1 MDFPREWTAFGG
13 ASLALMGAVL
23 SAGARRHAADNLAWR
38 REWRRAVGAPDAGP
52 ENGRGLVLGLRAGG
66 LLAVAAGVGVVVAA
80 ARGHELTRYR
90 PQAGEIRLLGAL
102 FAAIGA
108 GVAALNLSRRSARG
122 PRFLAWEPLASPSER
137 PLDERAASVAG
148 WLLIVLWIWFGCR
161 LLLEAP
167 R

>member
-1 MDFPREWTAFGG
+1 VDFTREWTAFGG

-38 REWRRAVGAPDAGP
+38 REWRRAAGVP
-52 ENGRGLVLGLRAGG
+52 EPLKEDGRGLILGLRLGGGAAAAAG
-66 LLAVAAGVGVVVAA
+66 LAVIAAAAAGI
-80 ARGHELTRYR
+80 RLTAYR
-90 PQAGEIRLLGAL
+90 PAPREIRLLGAL
-102 FAAIGA
+102 FAAIGI
-108 GVAALNLSRRSARG
+108 GVAILNLSRRSARG
-122 PRFLAWEPLASPSER
+122 PRFLAFEPLSSAETR
-137 PLDERAASVAG
+137 PLDERVASVAG